1 VKFLIDNA
9 LSPVLAI
16 GLRDAGHDAVH
27 VRELGLQTA
36 DDEPIFDLAAKEN
49 RVIISADTDF
59 GALLA
64 TRHQTGPSLILFRRT
79 LGRRPRAQLELLL
92 KNLGSIEEALVR
104 GSVVVFEDSR
114 IRILESLQK
123 TRYAMSR
130 KPRNGAAILAVHRLN
145 LLCSVSHAPNLT
157 LARPVVLAFFL
168 VGVRSI
174 HRHRSRLF
182 EVRFRKLSFAVS
194 IEFRMA
200 ESVGIT

>member
-1 VKFLIDNA
+1 MKFLIDNA

-36 DDEPIFDLAAKEN
+36 DDKPIFDLAAKEN

-130 KPRNGAAILAVHRLN
+130 NPRNGAAILAVHRLN

-168 VGVRSI
+168 VGV
-174 HRHRSRLF
+174 HCDEDEKDDCVHQEF
-182 EVRFRKLSFAVS
+182 LSTAPR
-194 IEFRMA
+194 E
-200 ESVGIT
+200 